1 MATPEIKLL
10 TPAEQERF
18 GRLYAYTESVL
29 AADRTG
35 HSLDHINRVLANAVL
50 LLHDTPEADAL
61 TVVAA
66 ATLHDTYD
74 DKLVESVPASRRKTA
89 SILADT
95 GFDQSSADAILSIID
110 QMSYHYSLDHDVA
123 LDLNGQLVQDADRL
137 DAIGAIGIA
146 RTFYYG
152 GAHGS
157 QLYGG
162 EVRSQ
167 LSGSEYRHTSSVLN
181 HFDEKLFK
189 LVDQLNTSAAQRIGA
204 HRQQVM
210 HDFVDEFKAEVNGA
224 K

>member
-1 MATPEIKLL
+1 MLSA
-10 TPAEQERF
+10 AEQERF
-18 GRLYAYTESVL
+18 DRLYAYTESVL

-50 LLHDTPEADAL
+50 LLHDTPAADTL

-74 DKLVESVPASRRKTA
+74 DKLVDNVPAARRKTA
-89 SILADT
+89 AMLADQ
-95 GFDQSSADAILSIID
+95 GFDQSSTAEILGIID
-110 QMSYHYSLDHDVA
+110 QMSYRYSLDHDVT

-162 EVRSQ
+162 EVREH
-167 LSGSEYRHTSSVLN
+167 LSGAEYRHSSSVLN

-189 LVDQLNTSAAQRIGA
+189 LVDQLNTPAAQKLGA

-210 HDFVDEFKAEVNGA
+210 RDFVAEFKAEVNGA

>member
-35 HSLDHINRVLANAVL
+35 HSLDHINRVLANA
-50 LLHDTPEADAL
+50 DAL

-74 DKLVESVPASRRKTA
+74 DKLVESVPAARRKTA